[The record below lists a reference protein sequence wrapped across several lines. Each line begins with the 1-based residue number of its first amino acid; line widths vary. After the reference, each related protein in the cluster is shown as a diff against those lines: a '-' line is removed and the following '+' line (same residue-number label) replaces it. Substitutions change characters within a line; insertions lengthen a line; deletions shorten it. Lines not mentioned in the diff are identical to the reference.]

1 MNNELLNNKFI
12 EINKKIDSLIE
23 LCQMLQQDNQELI
36 SKNKNF
42 EIELNNKNQT
52 KERYN
57 KEQAVT
63 QSKLDGLISKLDK
76 FSDTP

>member
-1 MNNELLNNKFI
+1 LDNELLNNKFI

-23 LCQMLQQDNQELI
+23 LCEMLQQDNIELI

-42 EIELNNKNQT
+42 ENNKNQAE
-52 KERYN
+52 ERYN

-63 QSKLDGLISKLDK
+63 QSRLDGLISKLDN

>member
-1 MNNELLNNKFI
+1 MDNELLNNKFI

-23 LCQMLQQDNQELI
+23 LCEMLQQDNIELI

-42 EIELNNKNQT
+42 ENNKNQAE
-52 KERYN
+52 ERYN

-63 QSKLDGLISKLDK
+63 QSRLDGLISKLDN